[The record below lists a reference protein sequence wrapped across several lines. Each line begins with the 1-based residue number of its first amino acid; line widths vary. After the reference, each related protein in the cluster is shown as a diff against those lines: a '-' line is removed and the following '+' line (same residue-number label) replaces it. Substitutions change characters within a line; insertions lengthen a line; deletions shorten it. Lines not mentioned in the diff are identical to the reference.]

1 MEEVVKGLSKLSK
14 PQSMKL
20 NKINLEKIDEIVD
33 TLIDKAQKKQKI
45 SVFSIATTSNVNNPA
60 YAFPSIRE
68 TDSAICGTIL
78 INIDSEIE
86 KIIQRIDGVVDIILV
101 DAETKVGNIRD
112 LVKKVREFTKKSKVL
127 TYKPNDLTV
136 DASDAL
142 IAQLIIPVRDKKIAI
157 LGGGNIGS
165 KLALKFVER
174 GANVF
179 LVRRDKSKLRKI
191 VTGLNTIKS
200 EYLDNKIIGTSNVNR
215 ACKNADI
222 LLGITPGT
230 PVITSKMIQQMN
242 KKGIIIDIG
251 NGTIFPEGIKYARTN
266 TIKTICL
273 MMKPGYD
280 GALQTILETEKI
292 IMIQKCKNIKD
303 FSIISGGFLGNSG
316 DIIVDN
322 VSHPTRILGI
332 ANGSGDVIPED
343 QWTVFKENIKQVQ
356 KLFEET
362 P

>member
-1 MEEVVKGLSKLSK
+1 MKELSKSLK
-14 PQSMKL
+14 PQSIKL
-20 NKINLEKIDEIVD
+20 NKINLEKIDEIVA
-33 TLIDKAQKKQKI
+33 TLIDKAQNEQKI

-68 TDSAICGTIL
+68 TNSAICGTIL

-101 DAETKVGNIRD
+101 DAETKVGNVMD

-142 IAQLIIPVRDKKIAI
+142 IGQLIIPVRNKKIAI

-165 KLALKFVER
+165 KLALKLVER
-174 GANVF
+174 GAKVF

-222 LLGITPGT
+222 LIGITPGT

-266 TIKTICL
+266 NIKTICL

-280 GALQTILETEKI
+280 GALQTILETETI
-292 IMIQKCKNIKD
+292 IMTQKCKNIKD
-303 FSIISGGFLGNSG
+303 FSIISGGFLGNCG

-322 VSHPTRILGI
+322 ADNPTKIYAIADGKGDVLHQNKIKKFQNRVNYVQERILRGE
-332 ANGSGDVIPED
+332 P
-343 QWTVFKENIKQVQ
+343 
-356 KLFEET
+356 
-362 P
+362 